1 MESTNSNCVI
11 SIFED
16 KTNQTSREK
25 YTTVWIKLV
34 NYLINSSMFLP
45 EEEKRT

>member
-1 MESTNSNCVI
+1 MESTNYVI

-16 KTNQTSREK
+16 KTNETNREK

-34 NYLINSSMFLP
+34 NHLINGSMFLS
-45 EEEKRT
+45 EKEKRT

>member
-1 MESTNSNCVI
+1 MKSTNSNCVI

-16 KTNQTSREK
+16 ETNKTNSEK

-34 NYLINSSMFLP
+34 NHLINSSMFLP
-45 EEEKRT
+45 EKEKRT